1 MIHAAVWD
9 RVPLAVKALAAL
21 VVYEFSLCRVHRM
34 LHTSVPWP
42 AHAAHLSDPELHF
55 LSWSRGH
62 FTEQVVI
69 AGCLVFTSSRMG
81 FRLEQIAGL
90 ALTKGLHQH
99 YVHSKLDRDGI
110 FCDVLVPPQFPSLA
124 PCECGRGL

>member
-1 MIHAAVWD
+1 
-9 RVPLAVKALAAL
+9 
-21 VVYEFSLCRVHRM
+21 M

-42 AHAAHLSDPELHF
+42 AYAAHLSDPELHF

-81 FRLEQIAGL
+81 FRMEQIAGL

-124 PCECGRGL
+124 PCACGRGL

>member
-1 MIHAAVWD
+1 MIDAAVWD

-42 AHAAHLSDPELHF
+42 AYAAHLSDPELHF

-81 FRLEQIAGL
+81 FRMEQIAGL

-99 YVHSKLDRDGI
+99 YVH
-110 FCDVLVPPQFPSLA
+110 
-124 PCECGRGL
+124 